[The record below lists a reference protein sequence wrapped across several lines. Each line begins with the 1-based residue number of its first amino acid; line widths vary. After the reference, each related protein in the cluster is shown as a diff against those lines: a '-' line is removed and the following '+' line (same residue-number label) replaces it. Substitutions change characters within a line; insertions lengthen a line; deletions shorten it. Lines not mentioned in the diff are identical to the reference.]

1 MAPISTRYQG
11 SPISAE
17 SNETINHDSISGKLP
32 VSCTESAVGTL
43 NYVTHRTRL
52 TKSRISAKLAA
63 SRRLYRILF
72 AKWLVNQTNGGLAPV
87 IHNLIYSQLFIL
99 RISKQNRREN
109 TGLSKNLK
117 KFKRWKRNLQFYKG
131 QELCE
136 TSSKSEGSGFKI
148 VTSRSVYL
156 LDSIS

>member
-43 NYVTHRTRL
+43 NYVTHRTRP

-72 AKWLVNQTNGGLAPV
+72 AKWLVNQTNGGLAPA
-87 IHNLIYSQLFIL
+87 IHNLFSTICTPNLEAEQTRKYGFI
-99 RISKQNRREN
+99 Q
-109 TGLSKNLK
+109 NLK
-117 KFKRWKRNLQFYKG
+117 QFKRWKRNLQFYKG

-136 TSSKSEGSGFKI
+136 TPSKSEGSGFKI

-156 LDSIS
+156 QQ